1 MAKKHKGK
9 GDSSKANAYKSENRA
24 QKNAIRRLE
33 RHLKNYPNDEQGMKR
48 LEEIK
53 KERLYTRN
61 RVKTSHSWTQEEI
74 RYAELNASIGRK
86 AAHTMRFDSKHRN
99 EVSPSKIHEF
109 LARLMAE
116 KIDERISRT
125 R

>member
-9 GDSSKANAYKSENRA
+9 GDVSKANAYKSENRA

-33 RHLKNYPNDEQGMKR
+33 RHLKSYPNDEQGVKR

-53 KERLYTRN
+53 KERPYTRN
-61 RVKTSHSWTQEEI
+61 RVKTSHSWKPEDI
-74 RYAELNASIGRK
+74 KYAELNASIGRK
-86 AAHTMRFDSKHRN
+86 ATHTMRFDSKSRN
-99 EVSPSKIHEF
+99 EVSPSKIHEL

-116 KIDERISRT
+116 RIDERLSRKG
-125 R
+125 